1 VSQIG
6 NISASRASDPSCVDS
21 VRLRILAQ
29 PTIRMEVTMSFT
41 DAIRSVFS
49 QYVGFTGRARRSE
62 YWYWVLFTI
71 ILSVIASLLQR
82 AVNNSQNGVI
92 TSIVGL
98 AILLPSLAVAV
109 RRLHDT
115 SRSGW
120 WILLGLI
127 PVVGTIILIV
137 FYVQDSHGDN
147 QYGPSPKAVGS
158 TANPAGPGPQTAPDP
173 GSAPPA

>member
-1 VSQIG
+1 
-6 NISASRASDPSCVDS
+6 
-21 VRLRILAQ
+21 
-29 PTIRMEVTMSFT
+29 MSFV
-41 DAIRSVFS
+41 DAIKSGFT

-71 ILSVIASLLQR
+71 ILSVIASILQR
-82 AVNNSQNGVI
+82 AANNSQNGFI

-127 PVVGTIILIV
+127 PVVGAIILIV

-147 QYGPSPKAVGS
+147 QYGPSPKAVS
-158 TANPAGPGPQTAPDP
+158 AGGVQPGP
-173 GSAPPA
+173 PPVEGP